1 MFLLFS
7 IGLKDTMARVRSTI
21 YYSRCFFRVH
31 SDSDGTVNSISVVG
45 VNRSSIMK
53 RDRAER
59 MKFNPEK
66 KETGAVEAG
75 IWETNVYAVSRTEP
89 AIAITLI
96 ERTSSVNRINLIV
109 N

>member
-66 KETGAVEAG
+66 KGTGAVEAR
-75 IWETNVYAVSRTEP
+75 IWETNVYALCRVSDG
-89 AIAITLI
+89 
-96 ERTSSVNRINLIV
+96 TSHRYNINRAHFV
-109 N
+109 G